1 MKLKDRSYIVT
12 GSSMGIGESIAR
24 RIVKEG
30 GRVLIHGLESEE
42 TQRVA
47 QSLGMP
53 YCVGDLVS
61 PDHCEEVVKDAISE
75 FGQLHGLINNAGAV
89 LRNLIE
95 ETDADFWDLVMN
107 VNARAPLLLIRE
119 ALEYLSTSQGHVVN
133 IGSVNAYSGEPNL
146 LAYSA
151 SKGALMTMT
160 RNLGDTLHRDHGI
173 KVNQINPG
181 WVLSDAEKQRK
192 IDEGMEEDWFEHLD
206 KDEVPSGRMI
216 TTDEIASTAVHF
228 LTEEFGPISGQVI
241 ELSQFPFIGRN
252 APKC

>member
-1 MKLKDRSYIVT
+1 M
-12 GSSMGIGESIAR
+12 
-24 RIVKEG
+24 
-30 GRVLIHGLESEE
+30 
-42 TQRVA
+42 
-47 QSLGMP
+47 
-53 YCVGDLVS
+53 
-61 PDHCEEVVKDAISE
+61 
-75 FGQLHGLINNAGAV
+75 HGLINNAGAV

>member
-1 MKLKDRSYIVT
+1 MPIVT
-12 GSSMGIGESIAR
+12 EKFQNLFKASAIGAC
-24 RIVKEG
+24 
-30 GRVLIHGLESEE
+30 RVFLH
-42 TQRVA
+42 A

-53 YCVGDLVS
+53 HCVGDLVS
-61 PDHCEEVVKDAISE
+61 PDHCEEVVGSAISE

-95 ETDADFWDLVMN
+95 ETDANFWDMVMN

-119 ALEYLSTSQGHVVN
+119 ALEYLSASRGHVVN

-173 KVNQINPG
+173 KVPG
-181 WVLSDAEKQRK
+181 GTGRVRGTPYRLPYEP
-192 IDEGMEEDWFEHLD
+192 GHH
-206 KDEVPSGRMI
+206 SG
-216 TTDEIASTAVHF
+216 
-228 LTEEFGPISGQVI
+228 
-241 ELSQFPFIGRN
+241 N
-252 APKC
+252 

>member
-1 MKLKDRSYIVT
+1 
-12 GSSMGIGESIAR
+12 
-24 RIVKEG
+24 
-30 GRVLIHGLESEE
+30 
-42 TQRVA
+42 
-47 QSLGMP
+47 
-53 YCVGDLVS
+53 
-61 PDHCEEVVKDAISE
+61 
-75 FGQLHGLINNAGAV
+75 
-89 LRNLIE
+89 
-95 ETDADFWDLVMN
+95 
-107 VNARAPLLLIRE
+107 
-119 ALEYLSTSQGHVVN
+119 
-133 IGSVNAYSGEPNL
+133 
-146 LAYSA
+146 
-151 SKGALMTMT
+151 MTMT